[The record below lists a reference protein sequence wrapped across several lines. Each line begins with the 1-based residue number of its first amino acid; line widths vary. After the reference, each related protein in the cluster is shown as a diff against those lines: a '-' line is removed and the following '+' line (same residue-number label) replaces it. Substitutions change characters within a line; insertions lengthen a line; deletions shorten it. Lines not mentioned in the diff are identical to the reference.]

1 VQNEPR
7 HSGDTDG
14 RGNRHP
20 GSRGLT
26 TDRSAGVVLAAF
38 AIFVLWESRDVP
50 FGTAAQPGP
59 GTVPVLLA
67 LTLLLCSGVV
77 VAGGAAAPRVTSLP
91 WTEWRQAVAILGSC
105 VFMALALERLGYRLT
120 IFVTLLALVSFVEGK
135 GWVAGTIFALGF
147 SLGTYFLFRTLLGVP
162 MPLGPFGF

>member
-1 VQNEPR
+1 MQNER
-7 HSGDTDG
+7 RKG
-14 RGNRHP
+14 RL

-26 TDRSAGVVLAAF
+26 TDRAAGVALAAF
-38 AIFVLWESRDVP
+38 AIFVLWESRNVP
-50 FGTAAQPGP
+50 FGTTAQPGP

-77 VAGGAAAPRVTSLP
+77 VAGGAAAPRVASLP

-105 VFMALALERLGYRLT
+105 AFMALALERLGYRLT
-120 IFVTLLALVSFVEGK
+120 IFVTLLALVSLVEGK
-135 GWVAGTIFALGF
+135 GWVVGTIFALGF
-147 SLGTYFLFRTLLGVP
+147 SWGTYFLFKTLLGVP